1 MFANSLS
8 QGLVQHSCGKVFKKS
23 TIPQV
28 LVDHF
33 LLSSNLCPRD
43 GGAKHPQAQTYDFET
58 GISATAGASRR
69 STGTPLE
76 QDAHAKVASKDGL
89 LEKV

>member
-1 MFANSLS
+1 MSGSLR
-8 QGLVQHSCGKVFKKS
+8 QGLAQHSSGKVFKNA

-33 LLSSNLCPRD
+33 LVSSNLCPRD

-58 GISATAGASRR
+58 GTSATAGASRR
-69 STGTPLE
+69 TTGTPLE
-76 QDAHAKVASKDGL
+76 QDAHAKVAS
-89 LEKV
+89 